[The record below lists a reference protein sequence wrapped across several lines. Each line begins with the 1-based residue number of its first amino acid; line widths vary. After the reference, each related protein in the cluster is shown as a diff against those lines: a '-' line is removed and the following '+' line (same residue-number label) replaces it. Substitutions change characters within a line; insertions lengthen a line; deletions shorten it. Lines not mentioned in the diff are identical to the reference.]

1 MRYFGFQSNFSLGK
15 KVFLKGSVC
24 SRQQGFTFMQIEGAT
39 KSSFLS
45 ACKCFKPE
53 QLTKCHCQ
61 SYYYQTQPS
70 SVAWQIIDF
79 STWQFDDFWLCMKTT
94 NINEMYNLHR
104 FLLFNAW
111 LKLSKLLPNRV
122 CVKCLLIFLLYTN
135 VHHCTVYTIV
145 DHCTINYRT
154 LSNTIVHYRTL
165 SNTIVH
171 YRTLLYTIVHYRTLS

>member
-45 ACKCFKPE
+45 ACKVCKPE

-61 SYYYQTQPS
+61 SCYYQTQPS

-135 VHHCTVYTIV
+135 VHYC
-145 DHCTINYRT
+145 
-154 LSNTIVHYRTL
+154 
-165 SNTIVH
+165 
-171 YRTLLYTIVHYRTLS
+171 TLLYTIVHYCTLSYTIAHYYTLSDT